1 MPNILAARVDNRLV
15 HGQVGM
21 TWVNSINANLIL
33 VANDEVSQDTVAQS
47 LMDMVVPE
55 GIATRYF
62 SIEKTLA
69 VINKASDRQKILLV
83 CRTPQDVL
91 RLTLGGLVLPEW
103 IIGNMHY
110 TEGKKQIRP
119 TVSVDENDIETLKK
133 LHELGVKLTIKG
145 VPSDLGEDIMKLI

>member
-33 VANDEVSQDTVAQS
+33 VANDEVSKDSVAQS

-69 VINKASDRQKILLV
+69 VINKASDKQKILLV
-83 CRTPQDVL
+83 CKTPQDVL
-91 RLTLGGLVLPEW
+91 RLTEGGLVLPEW
-103 IIGNMHY
+103 IIGNMHFS
-110 TEGKKQIRP
+110 EGKKQIRP
-119 TVSVDENDIETLKK
+119 TVSVDEDDVKTLKK

-145 VPSDLGEDIMKLI
+145 VPTDSGEDIMKLI